1 MNPSRQAP
9 PSEPEGSSDPIGAI
23 EAALVAMRREQ
34 GRRRLQRRA
43 ERSGAGF
50 GARGDESAVSDVEGH
65 GHPHGGQGNAH
76 RGWGRGHGEPHGHH
90 GGMHGGHHGG
100 GHGALAH
107 AASFRLLD
115 ALEASDRPSS
125 VSELAEAIGVDQP
138 RASRLVQGAVD
149 AGHVRREADPSD
161 ARRSALVLT
170 AAGREVLASAR
181 ANRRSAVEAALAGFS
196 EQETA
201 EFAQLLARF
210 VAAWP
215 RD

>member
-1 MNPSRQAP
+1 MNASGQVP
-9 PSEPEGSSDPIGAI
+9 PSEPEDPNDPVGAI

-43 ERSGAGF
+43 GHAGPDF
-50 GARGDESAVSDVEGH
+50 GPGDDELSPPDLDRHA
-65 GHPHGGQGNAH
+65 HPHGGSGGGH
-76 RGWGRGHGEPHGHH
+76 HGRGRGRGHGGPHAGH
-90 GGMHGGHHGG
+90 HHGG
-100 GHGALAH
+100 GPGALAH

-115 ALEASDRPSS
+115 ALEASDRPPS

-138 RASRLVQGAVD
+138 RASRLVQAAVD
-149 AGHVRREADPSD
+149 SGHVRREADPAD

-181 ANRRSAVEAALAGFS
+181 TNRRSAVEAALAGFS
-196 EQETA
+196 QEETA
-201 EFAQLLARF
+201 EFARLLSRF
-210 VAAWP
+210 VAAWS